1 MKIKNAKPD
10 SIFIVKLQVPLYSNC
25 ENPECLV
32 YNEDRSFE
40 TFVPLDEN
48 IKRAMKGRPKAF
60 FRSGI
65 TKNTFYL
72 GTESEVPDPG
82 W

>member
-1 MKIKNAKPD
+1 MKVDKV
-10 SIFIVKLQVPLYSNC
+10 FIVKVQVPLMSNSADAMKR
-25 ENPECLV
+25 CLV
-32 YNEDRSFE
+32 YNEDRSFKDY
-40 TFVPLDEN
+40 FPIDKN

-60 FRSGI
+60 FRAGMMGD
-65 TKNTFYL
+65 TFVL

>member
-1 MKIKNAKPD
+1 MTIDKI
-10 SIFIVKLQVPLYSNC
+10 FVVKLQVPIFSSD
-25 ENPECLV
+25 PHAQCLV

-40 TFVPLDEN
+40 TFVPMDEN
-48 IKRAMKGRPKAF
+48 IERAMKGRPKAF
-60 FRSGI
+60 FRSGL
-65 TKNTFYL
+65 TGKTFYL